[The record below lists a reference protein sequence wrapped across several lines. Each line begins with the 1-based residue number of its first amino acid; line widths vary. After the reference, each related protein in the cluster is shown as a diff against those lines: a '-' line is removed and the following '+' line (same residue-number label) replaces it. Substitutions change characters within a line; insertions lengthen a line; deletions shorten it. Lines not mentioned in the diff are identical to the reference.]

1 LPAVTGVDVSE
12 RRGRAVPRVASQAR
26 ALAGVV
32 AEHRALA
39 VVVGAAAALRI
50 LAFVAI
56 YPGIWFSDTND
67 YVQTAATGTLS
78 TARVGGYA
86 LLVAPFWRAG
96 SAAALIAVQHLLG
109 LGIVVLL
116 YALLVRRGAPR
127 WLAALAVVPVA
138 LDAYVIDIEHAIMS
152 DTLFHAAVVGVIAL
166 LLWNDRLAPAAAAG
180 AGLLLGYA
188 GVVRSVGAPF
198 FAVFVLY
205 LLVRRV
211 GWRPLVA
218 FALPWVLVNVGYMA
232 LYDAQHGK
240 FAYNQYSGRFLY
252 GRVATFADCSRL
264 SGLPADERAYCPDP
278 RHRMTSNGYLW
289 GHTSP
294 IHGIPDSAD
303 PRVRNFA
310 VRVIKDQPWRY
321 ARSVI
326 GDVAHFFEPGHRIG
340 PNDYPVSVWEFPT
353 DPSRA
358 TYPGY
363 RGPIRPSRP
372 GDSTISPNR
381 YIGRMVGRPHTSAG
395 ASKVLHFYQRYAFT
409 SGQVLLL
416 CLLFVL
422 VALVRR
428 RGAWRLRL
436 DAALLALSTLV
447 ALTVASALSTF
458 SYRYGLIA
466 VVLLPAAAGLAGTA
480 LLGERTPGAESAT
493 A

>member
-1 LPAVTGVDVSE
+1 
-12 RRGRAVPRVASQAR
+12 
-26 ALAGVV
+26 
-32 AEHRALA
+32 
-39 VVVGAAAALRI
+39 
-50 LAFVAI
+50 
-56 YPGIWFSDTND
+56 
-67 YVQTAATGTLS
+67 
-78 TARVGGYA
+78 
-86 LLVAPFWRAG
+86 
-96 SAAALIAVQHLLG
+96 
-109 LGIVVLL
+109 
-116 YALLVRRGAPR
+116 
-127 WLAALAVVPVA
+127 
-138 LDAYVIDIEHAIMS
+138 
-152 DTLFHAAVVGVIAL
+152 
-166 LLWNDRLAPAAAAG
+166 
-180 AGLLLGYA
+180 
-188 GVVRSVGAPF
+188 
-198 FAVFVLY
+198 
-205 LLVRRV
+205 
-211 GWRPLVA
+211 
-218 FALPWVLVNVGYMA
+218 
-232 LYDAQHGK
+232 
-240 FAYNQYSGRFLY
+240 
-252 GRVATFADCSRL
+252 
-264 SGLPADERAYCPDP
+264 
-278 RHRMTSNGYLW
+278 
-289 GHTSP
+289 
-294 IHGIPDSAD
+294 
-303 PRVRNFA
+303 
-310 VRVIKDQPWRY
+310 
-321 ARSVI
+321 VI